1 MMSISCNDYLSAAFE
16 CEAKARGAID
26 PKVRLQFEDSAQ
38 AYRRMANVMALH
50 KLSSSD
56 LDEIAE
62 RMVQGIMEARKRGVM
77 DGSVKL
83 NPVSSAASAVREA
96 PPRLGE

>member
-16 CEAKARGAID
+16 CETKARGVID
-26 PKVRLQFEDSAQ
+26 PKVKSQLEDIAQ

-62 RMVQGIMEARKRGVM
+62 RRKRIAEWRT
-77 DGSVKL
+77 S
-83 NPVSSAASAVREA
+83 
-96 PPRLGE
+96 